1 MDAARRLPV
10 TRSDRWATAWSRL
23 AAARRE
29 RWAVSRRL
37 AAARR
42 ERWAVSRR
50 LAAARRDQRAT
61 KFVPRGCRVDGS
73 GGDTAGDG

>member
-37 AAARR
+37 AAARC
-42 ERWAVSRR
+42 
-50 LAAARRDQRAT
+50 DQRAT
-61 KFVPRGCRVDGS
+61 KFVPRGCRVDGG